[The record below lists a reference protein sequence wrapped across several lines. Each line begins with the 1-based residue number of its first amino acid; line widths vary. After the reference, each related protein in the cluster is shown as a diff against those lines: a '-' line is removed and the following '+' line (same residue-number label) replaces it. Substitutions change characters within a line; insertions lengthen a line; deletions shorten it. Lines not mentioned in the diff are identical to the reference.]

1 MHLHIDDCEHD
12 MLRLNCDHRCYEGC
26 TVSACCKLGGLV
38 PGPLDSS
45 IAVSESGKIMLSE
58 GQTN

>member
-1 MHLHIDDCEHD
+1 MFVIHLLIHDFEHD
-12 MLRLNCDHRCYEGC
+12 TLRLNCDRRYYEGR

-45 IAVSESGKIMLSE
+45 IAVSKSGKIMLF
-58 GQTN
+58 

>member
-1 MHLHIDDCEHD
+1 MFVIHLLIDDFEHD
-12 MLRLNCDHRCYEGC
+12 ILCLNCDCRYYEGR

-45 IAVSESGKIMLSE
+45 IAISKSGKIMLF
-58 GQTN
+58 